1 MWCVLVRPDKL
12 AALLLI
18 SNVLCFAGP
27 LSFALRGRAVND
39 DDTAKCGTDICTAAR
54 CEQSAVADCIN
65 LPAADLANHTTVA
78 VSHSKFKHAAKTFLN

>member
-1 MWCVLVRPDKL
+1 MWCVLVRLDKL
-12 AALLLI
+12 AAPLLI

-54 CEQSAVADCIN
+54 CEQSAVAACIN
-65 LPAADLANHTTVA
+65 VPAADLANHATVA
-78 VSHSKFKHAAKTFLN
+78 VSHSKFNRAGKTFLS